1 MLSDVL
7 CATSK
12 GLMMTMK
19 MMMMMMRLV
28 MANLFLKYSVVTALE
43 SYVKGHGTP
52 GKLGMSGQK
61 QERR

>member
-1 MLSDVL
+1 
-7 CATSK
+7 
-12 GLMMTMK
+12 MMTMK

>member
-1 MLSDVL
+1 
-7 CATSK
+7 
-12 GLMMTMK
+12 MTMK

-52 GKLGMSGQK
+52 GKVGHVRTETRK
-61 QERR
+61 KIK